1 MSACHSFTEHAWK
14 PGACKNCFKS
24 KTLHTAVTDSERI
37 AFSRSNRS
45 DVTKAGSNRFAVVF
59 ESGRQPP
66 SISSVAAEGIKM
78 HSSGQ
83 GNIGL
88 ESLKTASVNKP
99 TIAVRPTRMSSE
111 GKDLGM
117 GEEREQSHSD
127 QRRPLFVSPVI
138 AVQEDELHPESRG
151 GTGGVGSRATEL
163 QAGALASEQRG
174 AGSQSKHRQTQDLQG
189 PCLCH
194 SGQEQQGWRQARMYK
209 ETGFLAPVLS
219 THGIENTRTTEL
231 MYSNPDGLR
240 GSHFQHVSPTHSS
253 ESSKTSQST
262 RCNLQVAN
270 QEKDNLKGQGIVQH
284 IHVAEGWEDSY
295 CESISRMPVT
305 SSQLQLPDFQEGDLP
320 EGEQGS
326 GFSKKWNTVPMGR
339 KSMERVCVLEY
350 DDSYDEILECDPR
363 NPALAMLYPEF
374 GHSQGTFEASDTSSD
389 SESSSS
395 DFAELYPYSQPKD
408 SLQANP
414 SKQPPTVETE
424 KVCEKIENSRDFEPD
439 YATISDEENAEIQF
453 HEGMKDNLITK
464 KAEKQ
469 KVVLTIH
476 LEGRSRQLSMEDDK
490 TQTDNAVQSPRD
502 QLLKPYRVV
511 RSEPVT
517 VCKPY
522 TVVDVS
528 SVVNEKDSEN
538 SETNQMPNSDPKSTT
553 TLQPTTVY
561 ATPQVMPSSQTENK
575 HGGKFY
581 HEMWT
586 ACSHNPL
593 VLKDNGSCEGFHS
606 IVKDTASDVE
616 NAPIPPEDN
625 AELQNSGSEKSTG
638 SKVTTK
644 IMDIS
649 SPKTCEI
656 KFNSYNNAG
665 MPPFPIIIHDEPYY
679 SQSCKRKAVKVPIV
693 INPGAYDNLSCYE
706 SFVGP
711 GNVLKRGKA
720 KLPKNHPYEEI
731 KTPALSSFEIMSKGS
746 FNNSNK
752 NVSELKHTHDY
763 KRPEDTVKSLLS
775 ERPHVVEDSKKSCT
789 SQRTDL
795 QKCMYDEPEVIQ
807 AKLPMEP
814 KLIHNQQPDSPSAES
829 PSHAMQVVRS
839 KSFNF
844 QVARPQNLSFSKM
857 DNGKT
862 NAHTAKGATIRERIE
877 ALSSAFTTQPSH
889 GCSRKKS
896 REDSSSY
903 SPPPYST
910 PKAQVSSKRKVISPP
925 QSPEKDVPT
934 LILEP
939 QPHVARQKPK
949 RKISLK
955 SLFKWRKADDDED
968 DKDNKSIEQQVA
980 VTQYLE
986 IEVNPANEHVKSSD
1000 AGADRKEDG
1009 DVLWKSQH
1017 LPHSSNKQAIKIATV
1032 DVDLLNEARSGV
1044 KVHRAEVDVK
1054 KTESGNVISAA
1065 VEKSEDGINISK
1077 HFTFTSTKEAYGE
1090 ESLDPASTVSSI
1102 SSKGSARTPEPKD
1115 IVCHQDTGMAQ
1126 AVGHAAT
1133 YSNLGSSRANV
1144 IPVKQGRQHKGAIT
1158 DAIAFVAVAKEK
1170 SEVHDTPPPLPK
1182 KQRAK
1187 AVLTADPAGASI
1199 SADNADLKSIFN
1211 PLYIVEE
1218 ERKACS
1224 TQSFVSNG
1232 ADENASKGKCMT
1244 ILEGPV
1250 SETTRIKDHVPCTD
1264 QKKGIVYTVSERD
1277 TLLKVDDD
1285 PSCIYTKVRDKSK
1298 SIKGNVYSK
1307 PQNKSLLGSASA
1319 VQLAIAE
1326 DILEKTAQSLESG
1339 SKPANFLLTTKGQE
1353 QKDTGVGT
1361 TVPAM
1366 LYEGLESSEEV
1377 FARIGSLHAET
1388 LHVLC
1393 AKCEDNFM
1401 RGQKEHLRFGV
1412 ESWSNFKLTSDKP
1425 CCDAGDAVYYTASY
1439 AKDHGHLYAVKICKI
1454 EGKDSQQQ
1462 YYHSLAVRQSLPVH
1476 FNVQQDCG
1484 HFVADVPERLLPCDC
1499 AAASLRD
1506 GNPVCTQT
1514 ADQANSQPPDLSSV
1528 DSSGQSRVVVIT
1540 REVPCS
1546 NVADLIRGSVNLH
1559 RSQPE
1564 LYERQVCLLL
1574 LQLCYALEHLK
1585 RHHVSHSDLRMENLL
1600 LVSGHSA
1607 GPPGHKG
1614 IESLGAELPRLIV
1627 SNFSQAKQQL
1637 RVGALAPEMLR
1648 AESRLAPELTT
1659 ASQYRKCDE
1668 FQTGI
1673 LVYEMLHLQNP
1684 FAERPELRERDY
1696 NPKDLP
1702 AMPTLSVYSYGLEQL
1717 AHLLLLPNP
1726 MERIHI
1732 SQGRGLL
1739 QCLLWGPR
1747 YQLLNKIMLSTSDPC
1762 TLEEPSEQ
1770 HSLAEGSGTGRPA
1783 RQVHLVGS
1791 KAAHE
1796 QQSTGL
1802 VNREV
1807 VLQNWLELK
1816 RTLLTICFA
1825 EKYLE
1830 HEHIIRLE
1838 DWLCCQYFAFATPAS
1853 VYQALRLMQAE

>member
-174 AGSQSKHRQTQDLQG
+174 TGSQSKHRQTQDLQG

-194 SGQEQQGWRQARMYK
+194 SGQEQQGWR
-209 ETGFLAPVLS
+209 
-219 THGIENTRTTEL
+219 
-231 MYSNPDGLR
+231 
-240 GSHFQHVSPTHSS
+240 QHVSPTHSS

-320 EGEQGS
+320 EGEQGG
-326 GFSKKWNTVPMGR
+326 GFNKKWNTVPMGR

-363 NPALAMLYPEF
+363 NPALEF

-408 SLQANP
+408 SLQANS

-538 SETNQMPNSDPKSTT
+538 SETNQIPNSDPKSTT
-553 TLQPTTVY
+553 ILQPTTVY

-593 VLKDNGSCEGFHS
+593 VF
-606 IVKDTASDVE
+606 IIKDTASDVE

-731 KTPALSSFEIMSKGS
+731 KTPALSSFEIMSKSS

-763 KRPEDTVKSLLS
+763 KRTEDTVKSLLS

-789 SQRTDL
+789 SQRTDI
-795 QKCMYDEPEVIQ
+795 QKCMYDEPEAIQ
-807 AKLPMEP
+807 TKLPMEP
-814 KLIHNQQPDSPSAES
+814 KLTHNQQPDSPSAES

-844 QVARPQNLSFSKM
+844 QVARPQNLSFSKL

-934 LILEP
+934 LMLEP

-968 DKDNKSIEQQVA
+968 DKDNKSVEQQVA

-986 IEVNPANEHVKSSD
+986 IEVNPLPIRRTHVLNSNLGSLNTYPCLMYRPRNGLFNYLQSKTRFHILLMLVMDSEANVGLADNNQSRVSS
-1000 AGADRKEDG
+1000 GPHNLSVVQISNFTRNVRSEFKVRPSNPRSTLCITDG
-1009 DVLWKSQH
+1009 
-1017 LPHSSNKQAIKIATV
+1017 
-1032 DVDLLNEARSGV
+1032 
-1044 KVHRAEVDVK
+1044 
-1054 KTESGNVISAA
+1054 
-1065 VEKSEDGINISK
+1065 
-1077 HFTFTSTKEAYGE
+1077 
-1090 ESLDPASTVSSI
+1090 STVSSI
-1102 SSKGSARTPEPKD
+1102 SSKGSARTLEPKD
-1115 IVCHQDTGMAQ
+1115 IVCHQDTVMAQ

-1133 YSNLGSSRANV
+1133 YSNLGPSRANV

-1187 AVLTADPAGASI
+1187 AVLTAEPAGASI
-1199 SADNADLKSIFN
+1199 YADNADLKSIFN

-1218 ERKACS
+1218 ERKSCS
-1224 TQSFVSNG
+1224 AQSFVSNG

-1250 SETTRIKDHVPCTD
+1250 SETTRIKDRVACT
-1264 QKKGIVYTVSERD
+1264 
-1277 TLLKVDDD
+1277 
-1285 PSCIYTKVRDKSK
+1285 
-1298 SIKGNVYSK
+1298 
-1307 PQNKSLLGSASA
+1307 
-1319 VQLAIAE
+1319 

-1514 ADQANSQPPDLSSV
+1514 VDQANSQPPDLSSV

-1600 LVSGHSA
+1600 LVGGHST

-1747 YQLLNKIMLSTSDPC
+1747 YQLLNRIMLSTSDPW
-1762 TLEEPSEQ
+1762 
-1770 HSLAEGSGTGRPA
+1770 
-1783 RQVHLVGS
+1783 
-1791 KAAHE
+1791 
-1796 QQSTGL
+1796 L

-1830 HEHIIRLE
+1830 HEHVIRLE
-1838 DWLCCQYFAFATPAS
+1838 DWLCCQYFACATPDS
-1853 VYQALRLMQAE
+1853 VYQALRLMQSR

>member
-45 DVTKAGSNRFAVVF
+45 DVTKAGS
-59 ESGRQPP
+59 
-66 SISSVAAEGIKM
+66 
-78 HSSGQ
+78 Q

-174 AGSQSKHRQTQDLQG
+174 TGSQSKHRQTQDLQG

-219 THGIENTRTTEL
+219 THGIENTRTTE
-231 MYSNPDGLR
+231 
-240 GSHFQHVSPTHSS
+240 HVSPTHSS

-320 EGEQGS
+320 EGEQGG
-326 GFSKKWNTVPMGR
+326 GFNKKWNTVPMGR

-363 NPALAMLYPEF
+363 NPALEF

-395 DFAELYPYSQPKD
+395 DFAE
-408 SLQANP
+408 ANS

-538 SETNQMPNSDPKSTT
+538 SETNQIPNSDPKSTT
-553 TLQPTTVY
+553 ILQPTTVY

-593 VLKDNGSCEGFHS
+593 VF
-606 IVKDTASDVE
+606 IIKDTASDVE

-731 KTPALSSFEIMSKGS
+731 KTPALSSFEIMSKSS

-763 KRPEDTVKSLLS
+763 KRTEDTVKSLLS

-789 SQRTDL
+789 SQRTDI
-795 QKCMYDEPEVIQ
+795 QKCMYDEPEAIQ
-807 AKLPMEP
+807 TKLPMEP
-814 KLIHNQQPDSPSAES
+814 KLTHNQQPDSPSAES

-844 QVARPQNLSFSKM
+844 QVARPQNLSFSKL

-934 LILEP
+934 LMLEP

-968 DKDNKSIEQQVA
+968 DKDNKSVEQQVA

-986 IEVNPANEHVKSSD
+986 IEVNPANEHVKSSG

-1017 LPHSSNKQAIKIATV
+1017 LPHSSNNSLDESHCGHSQIYECASPIMLWSVEEQKQYNPSSLQHK
-1032 DVDLLNEARSGV
+1032 
-1044 KVHRAEVDVK
+1044 
-1054 KTESGNVISAA
+1054 A
-1065 VEKSEDGINISK
+1065 VS
-1077 HFTFTSTKEAYGE
+1077 TSTKEAYGE

-1102 SSKGSARTPEPKD
+1102 SSKGSARTLEPKD
-1115 IVCHQDTGMAQ
+1115 IVCHQDTVMAQ

-1133 YSNLGSSRANV
+1133 YSNLGPSRANV

-1187 AVLTADPAGASI
+1187 AVLTAEPAGASI
-1199 SADNADLKSIFN
+1199 YADNADLKSIFN

-1218 ERKACS
+1218 ERKSCS
-1224 TQSFVSNG
+1224 AQSFVSNG

-1250 SETTRIKDHVPCTD
+1250 SETTRIKDRVACT
-1264 QKKGIVYTVSERD
+1264 
-1277 TLLKVDDD
+1277 
-1285 PSCIYTKVRDKSK
+1285 
-1298 SIKGNVYSK
+1298 
-1307 PQNKSLLGSASA
+1307 
-1319 VQLAIAE
+1319 

-1514 ADQANSQPPDLSSV
+1514 VDQANSQPPDLSSV

-1600 LVSGHSA
+1600 LVGGHST

-1747 YQLLNKIMLSTSDPC
+1747 YQLLNRIMLST
-1762 TLEEPSEQ
+1762 
-1770 HSLAEGSGTGRPA
+1770 R
-1783 RQVHLVGS
+1783 
-1791 KAAHE
+1791 
-1796 QQSTGL
+1796 L

-1830 HEHIIRLE
+1830 HEHVIRLE
-1838 DWLCCQYFAFATPAS
+1838 DWLCCQYFACATPDS
-1853 VYQALRLMQAE
+1853 VYQALRLMQSR